1 MRRDSAPEIAQQ
13 PSPRSI
19 SCEITPENDNKSDGD
34 VDGYNDARRA
44 SRVDADS
51 ATVFPLK
58 KVSSVKEPALPSN
71 IPEDTTLTSKI
82 ARQAL
87 HSIQNVVTAWKVKM
101 PEQPEEW
108 VTDSTSSSL
117 IQGQASAS
125 LGSGNVVAM
134 REMISKD
141 TREIDRINF
150 TDIIGLVVCKTRAES
165 SIGLE
170 SSNVV
175 TWREE
180 GAFEHEIDLAK
191 QVELGAADFGIC
203 TAFGTYHGGRIYLF
217 RTDCRDTMERW
228 SETITRVMTSY
239 VGYPVVHMNRLD
251 TFRRKV
257 RWFYVGDRCQVFVA
271 GIIMCNFLLNIF
283 EAHFNAA
290 PDTQLANVFD
300 QIDLLFTIFFT
311 VELVINI
318 FATWFVEF
326 VSDGW
331 NWFDFGVV
339 LVSLLSLVLTNLP
352 GANILRLMRCF
363 RVFRLFKRIPSLR
376 QIMIALTASI
386 PPMINA
392 FALVCLVTAIYA
404 IMSVTFFSSYAPEEF
419 GDFFTGMF
427 TMFQVMTGDNWSDI
441 ARGLFTLTGQNTG
454 VAIFFVS
461 FHLIVALV
469 LLNVV
474 IAVLLDEFSKAA
486 DQRNSEAEISKSLA
500 SEEIE
505 ACPFEKISRELS
517 KYKNLDDLETKINN
531 LYDKI
536 LYTTIKKKY
545 DLFTQEV
552 AREDS
557 EILRVYF
564 NRWKTGEIPNV
575 GDGCMGFAEFRM
587 GLKNIGFIP
596 PILVTRQIWDD
607 YIMRPRLCD
616 EGGILNR
623 QGFMLLMKQ
632 ALKRHQLRQL
642 NACMED
648 ENEDW
653 NRNNI
658 RSLFL
663 GIKGML
669 LEDEEHARLE
679 KVPVGPMDDENSIA
693 STRDGKVD
701 ASMEYDPQ
709 VDQLLKR
716 LIADMHKMHAR
727 FDAVEMDLHAIRS
740 ARTRFK
746 KGSPRNAV
754 NGEKKREKE
763 DAKKTEIS
771 ELNANHM
778 EDGHYIAKGRRAQEM
793 DQSTVLR
800 AKNESNAKVS
810 DSFIEKQAATRRAMQ
825 TPASQEAK
833 GADNLNNLSQR
844 GGHLTHRG
852 AAPDRMWSLGA
863 FAQNFTDKTLSPVQ
877 VPDFSNPSKLVN
889 QSKDAANKMMDGLMG
904 GLATIG
910 SNIPFVHGNGS
921 QAGHE

>member
-1 MRRDSAPEIAQQ
+1 M
-13 PSPRSI
+13 
-19 SCEITPENDNKSDGD
+19 
-34 VDGYNDARRA
+34 
-44 SRVDADS
+44 
-51 ATVFPLK
+51 
-58 KVSSVKEPALPSN
+58 
-71 IPEDTTLTSKI
+71 
-82 ARQAL
+82 
-87 HSIQNVVTAWKVKM
+87 
-101 PEQPEEW
+101 
-108 VTDSTSSSL
+108 
-117 IQGQASAS
+117 
-125 LGSGNVVAM
+125 
-134 REMISKD
+134 
-141 TREIDRINF
+141 
-150 TDIIGLVVCKTRAES
+150 VVCKARAES

-180 GAFEHEIDLAK
+180 GAFEQEMELAK
-191 QVELGAADFGIC
+191 QVELGATDFGIC

-217 RTDCRDTMERW
+217 RTDSRDTMERW

-239 VGYPVVHMNRLD
+239 VGYPVVRMNRIE
-251 TFRRKV
+251 TIRRKV

-283 EAHFNAA
+283 EAHFNAP
-290 PDTQLANVFD
+290 PDSPLAGAFD
-300 QIDLLFTIFFT
+300 QIDLLFTVFFT

-318 FATWFVEF
+318 FATWFAEF

-376 QIMIALTASI
+376 QIMVALTASI

-441 ARGLFTLTGQNTG
+441 ARGLFTLTGQDTG

-486 DQRNSEAEISKSLA
+486 DQRNSEVESTRVG

-517 KYKNLDDLETKINN
+517 KYKNLEDLETKINN

-536 LYTTIKKKY
+536 LYTTVRKKY

-552 AREDS
+552 AREDG

-564 NRWKTGEIPNV
+564 NRWKTGEVPNI

-648 ENEDW
+648 ENDDW
-653 NRNNI
+653 NKSNI
-658 RSLFL
+658 KSLFL

-679 KVPVGPMDDENSIA
+679 KTPLGPIDDENSIA
-693 STRDGKVD
+693 STRDGKPDV
-701 ASMEYDPQ
+701 SMDYDPQ
-709 VDQLLKR
+709 VDQLLRR
-716 LIADMHKMHAR
+716 LIADMHKMHSR
-727 FDAVEMDLHAIRS
+727 FDAVEMDLQAIRS

-746 KGSPRNAV
+746 KGTPRNHV
-754 NGEKKREKE
+754 NGEKKKDKE
-763 DAKKTEIS
+763 DAKKSEIS
-771 ELNANHM
+771 EQKFDHHGA
-778 EDGHYIAKGRRAQEM
+778 DSPAKAKGLSAQGA
-793 DQSTVLR
+793 DQQASVQVKHESKPVLT
-800 AKNESNAKVS
+800 
-810 DSFIEKQAATRRAMQ
+810 DSFIEKQAASRRALQ
-825 TPASQEAK
+825 TPDMRETEAT
-833 GADNLNNLSQR
+833 DHVNNLSQR

-877 VPDFSNPSKLVN
+877 VPDFSNPSKFVD

-910 SNIPFVHGNGS
+910 SNMPFVHGNGK
-921 QAGHE
+921 QASHG